1 VKVVLD
7 SNALLV
13 SISKKS
19 FYRPIFDAFLENK
32 YLLAISNEVL
42 TEYAEVL
49 TRFASS
55 TVADNITELLAT
67 KDNAIKTEISYHWRL
82 INADLDDNKFVDLSV
97 ASDANFI
104 VTNDAHFEVLKG
116 IPFPKVSVINIQ
128 DFLEIVKKL

>member
-1 VKVVLD
+1 VKVVLE

-67 KDNAIKTEISYHWRL
+67 KDNPIKTEISYHWRI

-97 ASDANFI
+97 ASNADYI
-104 VTNDAHFEVLKG
+104 VTNDAHFEILKG
-116 IPFPKVSVINIQ
+116 IPFPKVKTIHIQ
-128 DFLEIVKKL
+128 EFLELVRQM

>member
-1 VKVVLD
+1 MKVVLD

-55 TVADNITELLAT
+55 NVADNITELLAT

-82 INADLDDNKFVDLSV
+82 ISADLDDNKFVDLSV

-104 VTNDAHFEVLKG
+104 VTNDAHFEVVKR